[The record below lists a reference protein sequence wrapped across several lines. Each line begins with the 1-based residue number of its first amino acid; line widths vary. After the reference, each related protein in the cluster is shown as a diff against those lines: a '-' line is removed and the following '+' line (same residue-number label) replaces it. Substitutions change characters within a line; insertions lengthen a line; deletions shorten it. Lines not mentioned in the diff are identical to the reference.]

1 MIRFSRIGW
10 KRDLLVHLVG
20 SLYGY
25 IYQRQKNPPSKSV
38 HLANIYR
45 GLRVLE
51 GLSQIQWTHNEL
63 VYPAFALV
71 GKKSNK
77 QANGRTGHSLI
88 TEKAGGGDRVVG
100 EMV

>member
-1 MIRFSRIGW
+1 M
-10 KRDLLVHLVG
+10 
-20 SLYGY
+20 
-25 IYQRQKNPPSKSV
+25 
-38 HLANIYR
+38 
-45 GLRVLE
+45 E